1 MKIIAE
7 SRTYD
12 GTGRAGFC
20 PLDPITTQAKTRAGI
35 LKAWSR
41 AVSAEY
47 ARKLKFQEDHRATV
61 EKLDALAANGV
72 WIVEGHAS
80 DGAHRYRMT
89 AYAEKGGAVTSGI
102 YEVSD
107 AWKWHEYAEE
117 ADRIAA
123 IKEKYV
129 TSASA

>member
-20 PLDPITTQAKTRAGI
+20 PLDPVTTQAKTRAGI
-35 LKAWSR
+35 LKAWSK

-47 ARKLKFQEDHRATV
+47 MRKIKFQEDYRETV
-61 EKLDALAANGV
+61 EKLDALACNGV
-72 WIVEGHAS
+72 WIAEGHAS

-89 AYAEKGGAVTSGI
+89 AYAEQAGPLFVGAF
-102 YEVSD
+102 EVSRD
-107 AWKWHEYAEE
+107 FCEYAGERQ
-117 ADRIAA
+117 RIEQLR
-123 IKEKYV
+123 EKYA
-129 TSASA
+129 TR

>member
-1 MKIIAE
+1 MKITAE

-12 GTGRAGFC
+12 GTGRAGFT

-35 LKAWSR
+35 LKAWSH

-47 ARKLKFQEDHRATV
+47 ARKLKFQDDYRATV
-61 EKLDALAANGV
+61 EKLDAIAVNGV

-89 AYAEKGGAVTSGI
+89 AYAEKGAAPTCGI
-102 YEVSD
+102 FDTRRDFS
-107 AWKWHEYAEE
+107 EYAAE
-117 ADRIAA
+117 AETIA
-123 IKEKYV
+123 ILREKY
-129 TSASA
+129 AAR

>member
-1 MKIIAE
+1 MKITAE

-47 ARKLKFQEDHRATV
+47 ARKLKFQEDYRATV
-61 EKLDALAANGV
+61 EKLDAIAVNGV

-89 AYAEKGGAVTSGI
+89 ACAEHGAAPICGVFDTR
-102 YEVSD
+102 D
-107 AWKWHEYAEE
+107 DFTEYAAERQ
-117 ADRIAA
+117 RIDALR
-123 IKEKYV
+123 EKYA
-129 TSASA
+129 TR